1 MHSTLWVCQRGKGM
15 HAVPRSGDHVVSV
28 SSDARPKSTM
38 HELALS
44 QSIVDLVVECARQ
57 ERVHAVTRVVVEIG
71 IAAGVEPD
79 ALRFCF
85 DIVAADTL
93 AQGAELAIESITLR
107 ARCRNCA
114 CEFEPARLASCC
126 PYCGSYAS
134 LLLRGRE
141 FRVKSFDGE

>member
-1 MHSTLWVCQRGKGM
+1 
-15 HAVPRSGDHVVSV
+15 
-28 SSDARPKSTM
+28 M
-38 HELALS
+38 HELTLS
-44 QSIVDLVVECARQ
+44 QSIVDLVVECARK
-57 ERVHAVTRVVVEIG
+57 EDIHTVTRVVVEVG

-85 DIVAADTL
+85 EIVAADTL
-93 AQGAELAIESITLR
+93 AQGAELAIETIALQ

-114 CEFEPARLASCC
+114 CEFAPARLVSSC
-126 PYCGSYAS
+126 PRCGSYAP